1 MIHISL
7 SPNLQKD
14 DIFVTLNQLGRFWE
28 WKRDKHIN
36 KLKRAFSKY
45 FNNDNI
51 YFFNSGRS
59 ALLTFLNSLHLKEG
73 DEVIM
78 QSFTCNAVANPI
90 LWAGGKP
97 VYCDIDETFNIDVKS
112 LEKKITE
119 NTRAIIIQNT
129 FGIPAR
135 IDEIKEIAK
144 KYKILVI
151 EDVAHA
157 LGATYKNKIVGTLGD
172 VAFFSFGRDK
182 VISSVYGGALMINNE
197 HLKET
202 FEREYQDIKYPNI
215 FWTLQQLLHPLITF
229 YVLLTYNFGGKY
241 VLYGAQKLKLLSMAV
256 TKKERYGK
264 KPKYFPRLLPEPLC
278 ALALNQFE
286 KLDKLNKH
294 RRDLASMYENVL
306 KNRDDVII
314 VENYD
319 KGTIWLRYPIIHND
333 ARQIFQ
339 ETRERGMI
347 LGNWYREIIAP
358 LGTSFDAID
367 YKMGDNK
374 TAEYVALRILNL
386 PTNIRTSKLEAGEVA
401 SFIKAHGWRKRFRE

>member
-1 MIHISL
+1 MLHISL

-14 DIFVTLNQLGRFWE
+14 DVFITLKQLGYFWK
-28 WKRDKHIN
+28 WRGDKYIN
-36 KLKRAFSKY
+36 KLRRAFSKY
-45 FNNDNI
+45 FDNDNV

-59 ALLTFLNSLHLKEG
+59 ALLTFLNSLHLKEE
-73 DEVIM
+73 DEIIL

-90 LWAGGKP
+90 IWAGGKP
-97 VYCDIDETFNIDVKS
+97 VYCDIDETFNIDVKN

-135 IDEIKEIAK
+135 IDEIKKIAK
-144 KYKILVI
+144 RYKILVI

-157 LGATYKNKIVGTLGD
+157 LGATYKNKLVGTLGD

-182 VISSVYGGALMINNE
+182 VISSVYGGALIINNE
-197 HLKET
+197 RLKET
-202 FEREYQDIKYPNI
+202 FEREYRDIKYPNI
-215 FWTLQQLLHPLITF
+215 FWTLQQLLHPLIT
-229 YVLLTYNFGGKY
+229 YAALLTYNFGGKY
-241 VLYGAQKLKLLSMAV
+241 MLYGAQKLKLLSMAV
-256 TKKERYGK
+256 TRGERYGK
-264 KPKYFPRLLPEPLC
+264 KPKYFPRRLPEPLC

-294 RRDLASMYENVL
+294 RRDLATMYENVL

-319 KGTIWLRYPIIHND
+319 EGAIWLRYPIIHND
-333 ARQIFQ
+333 AREIFQ
-339 ETRERGMI
+339 EAKERGMI
-347 LGNWYREIIAP
+347 LGNWYREVVAP
-358 LGTSFDAID
+358 LGTNFDAVN

-401 SFIKAHGWRKRFRE
+401 SFIKAHGWRKKFRE